1 MFLEGSSW
9 HSLLCKLIYCQ
20 YGGSNMKSI
29 GQIFS
34 LVASNYVRWQLDNA
48 YEDSLEKRSGAAQMW
63 KKRLTGIPFWLLW
76 GLRLLP
82 SSVGS
87 PDQRLADVINSFHIC
102 RHSILVNTTIHF
114 WSMPRWLRS
123 LGFCF
128 RLPGMQFCQFK
139 MKQFQNS
146 VAHLCHLGIHRLSWC
161 LQGPSILIVFF
172 SMLFLWQFF

>member
-1 MFLEGSSW
+1 MPMRIASKKEV
-9 HSLLCKLIYCQ
+9 
-20 YGGSNMKSI
+20 
-29 GQIFS
+29 GQ
-34 LVASNYVRWQLDNA
+34 R
-48 YEDSLEKRSGAAQMW
+48 RSPSMW

-76 GLRLLP
+76 WFRLLP
-82 SSVGS
+82 STVGS

-102 RHSILVNTTIHF
+102 CHSMLVNTTIHF

-146 VAHLCHLGIHRLSWC
+146 VAHLCHLGIHRVSWG
-161 LQGPSILIVFF
+161 LQGHSILIVFF
-172 SMLFLWQFF
+172 LMLLMLKTFYQTQVRS